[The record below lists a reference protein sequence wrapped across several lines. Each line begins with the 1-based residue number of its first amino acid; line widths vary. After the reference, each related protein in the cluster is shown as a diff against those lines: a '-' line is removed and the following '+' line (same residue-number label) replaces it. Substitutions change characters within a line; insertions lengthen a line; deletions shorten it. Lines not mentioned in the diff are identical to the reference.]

1 MEPVGLPAHSLL
13 PTLPVPPETAQWWL
27 VEPSPM
33 AFENIGFTRPV
44 QSVSQGPLGA
54 HWFICL
60 VFNDIFRRY
69 WQNAETSCVCWVRSG
84 TFRVVRRRR
93 YRILAG
99 VFASSV
105 SEWAIWRINPETS
118 SERALLNLAIKT
130 SYSHIL
136 QNKRLFIPNTLCE
149 PTCCDE
155 LGNYLTSKYNLH
167 SPASSIWIS
176 GE

>member
-69 WQNAETSCVCWVRSG
+69 WQNAETSCVC
-84 TFRVVRRRR
+84 
-93 YRILAG
+93 
-99 VFASSV
+99 
-105 SEWAIWRINPETS
+105 
-118 SERALLNLAIKT
+118 
-130 SYSHIL
+130 
-136 QNKRLFIPNTLCE
+136 
-149 PTCCDE
+149 
-155 LGNYLTSKYNLH
+155 
-167 SPASSIWIS
+167 
-176 GE
+176 